1 MNRFEKL
8 KGMEMPDAKKFLTE
22 LLGDK
27 AEILFEDLRE
37 TVKIMDA
44 KEGSVIKYGG
54 IEWVVL
60 ARGLHI
66 NGDLHLNGVLVVAK
80 ECLFESAFDSNKECN
95 NWAKSPLRGSLN
107 SFNEK
112 GYCACAGLTGIK
124 FDDLIEFERDLTTD
138 DGMTEYGT
146 CKDYISLYTCDE
158 YRRFRK
164 LIPNCGKWH
173 WTITG
178 DSLEYSCNVRSVY
191 SDGSLFYYDARGGV
205 GGVRPLCILKSD
217 TLVEV
222 NKEE

>member
-1 MNRFEKL
+1 MNGFEKI

-27 AEILFEDLRE
+27 AQILFEELCK
-37 TVKIMDA
+37 TVKVMEVE
-44 KEGSVIKYGG
+44 EGSVIKYGG

-60 ARGLHI
+60 ER
-66 NGDLHLNGVLVVAK
+66 NLHLNGVLVVAK

-112 GYCACAGLTGIK
+112 GCCACAGLTGIK
-124 FDDLIEFERDLTTD
+124 FDDLNEFERDLMTD

-164 LIPNCGKWH
+164 LIPNCGKPH

-178 DSLEYSCNVRSVY
+178 DSLEYSCRVRFVY
-191 SDGSLFYYDARGGV
+191 SVGSLNRYSARSGSY
-205 GGVRPLCILKSD
+205 GVRPLCVLKSD

-222 NKEE
+222 NGEE

>member
-1 MNRFEKL
+1 
-8 KGMEMPDAKKFLTE
+8 METDAAKKFLRE

-27 AEILFEDLRE
+27 ADILFEELRK
-37 TVKIMDA
+37 TVVIA
-44 KEGSVIKYGG
+44 EVAVGSVIRYGG

-60 ARGLHI
+60 ENRAETKS
-66 NGDLHLNGVLVVAK
+66 VLVVAK
-80 ECLFESAFDSNKECN
+80 DCLFNSAFDKESSNCN

-112 GYCACAGLTGIK
+112 GCCACVGLTGIK
-124 FDDLIEFERDLTTD
+124 FDDLVEFERDLTTD
-138 DGMTEYGT
+138 DGMTDYGT

-164 LIPNCGKWH
+164 LIPNCEKWH

-178 DSLEYSCNVRSVY
+178 DSIVYSCVVRCVV
-191 SDGSLFYYDARGGV
+191 SDGSLFASSGACDGAW
-205 GGVRPLCILKSD
+205 GVRPLCNLKSD

-222 NKEE
+222 

>member
-37 TVKIMDA
+37 TVKVMEVE
-44 KEGSVIKYGG
+44 EGSVIRYGG

-60 ARGLHI
+60 ER
-66 NGDLHLNGVLVVAK
+66 NLHLNGVLAVAK
-80 ECLFESAFDSNKECN
+80 GCLLKKAFDAKGEQN
-95 NWAKSPLRGSLN
+95 NWAKSTLREFLN
-107 SFNEK
+107 SFGDDGSSTLGKVNK
-112 GYCACAGLTGIK
+112 N
-124 FDDLIEFERDLTTD
+124 DLIEFERDLTTD

-164 LIPNCGKWH
+164 LIPNCGEWH

-178 DSLEYSCNVRSVY
+178 DSLEYSFYVRYVSSVGTLSRSY
-191 SDGSLFYYDARGGV
+191 ACSGSR
-205 GGVRPLCILKSD
+205 GVRPLCILKSD

-222 NKEE
+222 NEEG

>member
-8 KGMEMPDAKKFLTE
+8 KGMKMPEAKKFLAE

-27 AEILFEDLRE
+27 AEVLFEELRE
-37 TVKIMDA
+37 TVKVMEVA
-44 KEGSVIKYGG
+44 EGSVIRYGG

-60 ARGLHI
+60 ER
-66 NGDLHLNGVLVVAK
+66 NLHLNGVLVVAK
-80 ECLFESAFDSNKECN
+80 KCLFESAFDSNKECN

-107 SFNEK
+107 SFSEK
-112 GYCACAGLTGIK
+112 GYCACVGLTGIK
-124 FDDLIEFERDLTTD
+124 FDDLIEFERDLMTD

-164 LIPNCGKWH
+164 LIPNCEKAH

-178 DSLEYSCNVRSVY
+178 DSLEYSFYVRSVN
-191 SDGSLFYYDARGGV
+191 SGGSLNDYDAWFGFV
-205 GGVRPLCILKSD
+205 GVRPLCVLKSD

>member
-8 KGMEMPDAKKFLTE
+8 KGMEMPAAKKFLTE

-37 TVKIMDA
+37 TVKVMEVE
-44 KEGSVIKYGG
+44 EGSVITYGG

-60 ARGLHI
+60 ER
-66 NGDLHLNGVLVVAK
+66 NLHLNGVLVVAK
-80 ECLFESAFDSNKECN
+80 RCLFDKAFDAENEQN
-95 NWAKSPLRGSLN
+95 NWAKSPLRKNLN
-107 SFNEK
+107 KFGND
-112 GYCACAGLTGIK
+112 GCATTCELYRVNK
-124 FDDLIEFERDLTTD
+124 NDLVEFERDLMTD

-164 LIPNCGKWH
+164 LIPNCGKPH

-178 DSLEYSCNVRSVY
+178 DSLEYSCYVRVVY
-191 SDGSLFYYDARGGV
+191 SVGSLNDDDAGNGYC
-205 GGVRPLCILKSD
+205 GVRPLCVLKSD

-222 NKEE
+222 NGEE